1 MKKNNKGF
9 MLAEVVITSTVV
21 MTAMISLY
29 FTFNKIY
36 KRYNTLLTYKN
47 IDGMYAIE
55 SMIDSMLEDGSINE
69 VISKNNG
76 IIINNE
82 GCFKK
87 NGNGLNYCMLL
98 KDTYNINNM
107 IIIPKQKEKIS
118 NLSVTVTNQ
127 TFKEY
132 LTYLTKYYSFNDNDN
147 KYLIILEYKI
157 DNSNNNSYNYSSM
170 ELG

>member
-69 VISKNNG
+69 VISNNNG
-76 IIINNE
+76 TII
-82 GCFKK
+82 
-87 NGNGLNYCMLL
+87 GNDSCTDIIKENYCNSLRE
-98 KDTYNINNM
+98 TYNITNM
-107 IIIPKQKEKIS
+107 IIVEKNKDKI
-118 NLSVTVTNQ
+118 NGLSVTNQ